1 MSKVIIMCGL
11 PNSGKS
17 TWSKK
22 YAKEHG
28 YKIFSGDDTLE
39 RIAAE
44 DLDSNILTYNESF
57 QHVIDNN
64 IDWWGITLK
73 EAKEAL
79 SNGDSVIIDGTHMSK
94 KSRRRVCN
102 ILGVSSAHVVTVIRS
117 FIDTVFT
124 DRDGKTIP
132 NHVISSM
139 TNGFSLAIN
148 EVDKRITITSEV
160 VFIK

>member
-1 MSKVIIMCGL
+1 
-11 PNSGKS
+11 
-17 TWSKK
+17 
-22 YAKEHG
+22 
-28 YKIFSGDDTLE
+28 
-39 RIAAE
+39 
-44 DLDSNILTYNESF
+44 LTYNESF